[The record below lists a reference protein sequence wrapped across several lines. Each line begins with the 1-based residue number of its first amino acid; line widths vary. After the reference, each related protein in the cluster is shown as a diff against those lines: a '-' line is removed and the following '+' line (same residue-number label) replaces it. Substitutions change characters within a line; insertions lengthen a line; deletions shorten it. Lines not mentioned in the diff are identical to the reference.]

1 MVCWTEAVAMIMK
14 EKADVVSTYADR
26 LIRSVSTSI
35 EMPRIIRLRKYVKVA
50 KNLAMV
56 RYSRRNII
64 LRDDSTCQYCSK
76 KVHGKDATLDHV
88 MPKSRGGKSTWTN
101 IVLSCRS
108 CNGKKDNR
116 TPQEAG
122 MTLLKKP
129 VKPQA
134 KTDMLEKL
142 LKEFGFSFD
151 SLDG

>member
-1 MVCWTEAVAMIMK
+1 MTE
-14 EKADVVSTYADR
+14 TF
-26 LIRSVSTSI
+26 

-64 LRDDSTCQYCSK
+64 LRDKGTCQYCSK

-116 TPQEAG
+116 TPAEAG
-122 MTLLKKP
+122 MILLKEP

-134 KTDMLEKL
+134 KTDLLDRL

-151 SLDG
+151 SLE